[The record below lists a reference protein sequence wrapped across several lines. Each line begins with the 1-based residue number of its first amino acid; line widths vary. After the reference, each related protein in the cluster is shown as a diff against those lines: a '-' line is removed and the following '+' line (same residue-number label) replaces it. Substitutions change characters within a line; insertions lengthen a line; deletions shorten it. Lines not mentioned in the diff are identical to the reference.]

1 MAEFAMAVSLKPA
14 HLKRYKD
21 IAVLLVKYGRADLA
35 KGIGIDEELARP
47 SAAEAVP
54 PKAEELARDLEKLG
68 PTFIKLGQ
76 LLSTR
81 ADLLPVAYI
90 DALARLQDDVEP
102 FSFAEVERIV
112 TEELGARISKA
123 FAEFDAAPLAAASLG
138 QVHRAVLRDG
148 RVVAVKVQRPGVR
161 EQIIDDLDAFTE
173 IAQLLDRHLEAGH
186 LYQFEKMVE
195 EFRKSILREL
205 DYRRE
210 AQNLVTLSENLAEFD
225 RIVVPSPILDFTTGR
240 ILTMDFVF
248 GQKITALS
256 PLEKIDIDGARLAD
270 ELHRA
275 YLKQILIDGFFHADP
290 HPGNVFLTDDGR
302 VALIDLG
309 MVGWISSAMQEDL
322 LKLLLAISEGKG
334 EEAAER
340 AAEIGEKLETFDETE
355 FRRRVVE
362 LVGEYQNARLEQIQ
376 VGKVVMEVSQV
387 SAAAGMRLPPELT
400 MLGKTLLHLDEIGRT
415 LDPTFDPNASVRKNA
430 AELLQ
435 RRMRKS
441 ASPANLYASLLEAKD
456 FVQKLPARIN
466 KVLDILANNQLRLNV
481 DAVDE
486 RLLIDGLHKIANR
499 IALGVILAALIV
511 GAALLMQVP
520 TPFRIFGYPGLAI
533 LLFLAAAFGGVWL
546 VVSILVR
553 DREPPPKRK

>member
-1 MAEFAMAVSLKPA
+1 
-14 HLKRYKD
+14 
-21 IAVLLVKYGRADLA
+21 
-35 KGIGIDEELARP
+35 
-47 SAAEAVP
+47 
-54 PKAEELARDLEKLG
+54 
-68 PTFIKLGQ
+68 
-76 LLSTR
+76 
-81 ADLLPVAYI
+81 
-90 DALARLQDDVEP
+90 
-102 FSFAEVERIV
+102 
-112 TEELGARISKA
+112 
-123 FAEFDAAPLAAASLG
+123 
-138 QVHRAVLRDG
+138 
-148 RVVAVKVQRPGVR
+148 VR
-161 EQIIDDLDAFTE
+161 EI
-173 IAQLLDRHLEAGH
+173 
-186 LYQFEKMVE
+186 
-195 EFRKSILREL
+195 
-205 DYRRE
+205 
-210 AQNLVTLSENLAEFD
+210 
-225 RIVVPSPILDFTTGR
+225 P
-240 ILTMDFVF
+240 
-248 GQKITALS
+248 
-256 PLEKIDIDGARLAD
+256 
-270 ELHRA
+270 
-275 YLKQILIDGFFHADP
+275 
-290 HPGNVFLTDDGR
+290 
-302 VALIDLG
+302 
-309 MVGWISSAMQEDL
+309 L
-322 LKLLLAISEGKG
+322 LKADNEH
-334 EEAAER
+334 
-340 AAEIGEKLETFDETE
+340 GEKLETFDETE
-355 FRRRVVE
+355 FRRLVVE

-415 LDPTFDPNASVRKNA
+415 LDPTFDPNASVRKSA

-553 DREPPPKRK
+553 DREPPPKRR